1 MSGLKMIA
9 QEKDIRIHI
18 MLEVF
23 TNNWSSKNETTS
35 NYKTHK
41 KGTTLSIREVYKG
54 SAQAEKKL
62 K

>member
-9 QEKDIRIHI
+9 QEKDIRIHK

-35 NYKTHK
+35 NYKKHK
-41 KGTTLSIREVYKG
+41 KGTTQVYEKYTKG
-54 SAQAEKKL
+54 EL
-62 K
+62 KQKRN

>member
-23 TNNWSSKNETTS
+23 TNNWSSKNKLLIIKHTKRAQPLVYEKYT
-35 NYKTHK
+35 K
-41 KGTTLSIREVYKG
+41 EV
-54 SAQAEKKL
+54 L
-62 K
+62 KQKRN

>member
-23 TNNWSSKNETTS
+23 TNNWSSKNKLLLIIKHT
-35 NYKTHK
+35 K
-41 KGTTLSIREVYKG
+41 R
-54 SAQAEKKL
+54 AQP
-62 K
+62 

>member
-41 KGTTLSIREVYKG
+41 KGATLVY
-54 SAQAEKKL
+54 EKYAKEEL
-62 K
+62 KQKRN

>member
-9 QEKDIRIHI
+9 QEKDIRIHK

-35 NYKTHK
+35 NYKKHK
-41 KGTTLSIREVYKG
+41 KGTTLVYEQYTKG
-54 SAQAEKKL
+54 EL
-62 K
+62 KQKRN